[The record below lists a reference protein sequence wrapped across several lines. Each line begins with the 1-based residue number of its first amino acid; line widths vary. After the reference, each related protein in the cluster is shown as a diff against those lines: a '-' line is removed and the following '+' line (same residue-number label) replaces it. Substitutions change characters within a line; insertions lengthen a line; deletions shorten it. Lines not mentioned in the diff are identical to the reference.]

1 MMQEEDI
8 VLHYKSTTNLSF
20 FNIFL
25 STITK
30 KMLIKTLN
38 FYRYTQLLKK
48 SKEIQIFIFTVAIT
62 IETCVKKKSTVSI
75 TVEID
80 VKKIIK

>member
-1 MMQEEDI
+1 
-8 VLHYKSTTNLSF
+8 
-20 FNIFL
+20 
-25 STITK
+25 
-30 KMLIKTLN
+30 MLIKTLN
-38 FYRYTQLLKK
+38 FYRYIQLLKK